1 MRQRIS
7 RTLTLAA
14 LVVFPIASG
23 CGPNEPD
30 PAEAV
35 ARAGRQLD
43 LGNTQGALDILQAY
57 EERKPGNPQVVEQL
71 AFAWSQKGDLRMA
84 AHFFQKL
91 AELRPD
97 QPDALLFAAQSLQ
110 QAGDAEGA
118 MVTYQQYLAKKPD
131 DVGACMT
138 FASIAAAN
146 GRTDAAIGQYTYVY
160 GIKPSADVALS
171 LGTLYLKKADMQQAA
186 LWFERAKAEK
196 PQEYSLGMLEVAM
209 RSQNYP
215 RAENLIAQ
223 IKNAYPGV
231 LEASALKDAPAT
243 IDRWHEKIAEEK
255 KASAAA
261 TLQAGKQEKA
271 ETPKS
276 AEASSP
282 AEVVIIPV
290 ESVERVES
298 DGYLSKKAAVAIEE
312 AREQHDES
320 LVVTQAQAAEAA
332 ITPLPD
338 DAANIVAKTAEEI
351 PPVPLAA
358 PVVITPAE
366 PKTEPLS
373 IPLPS
378 TPSPESVTGVRKSVP
393 PPIAKAVPT
402 NIPPAV
408 AHPEPPSMADTL
420 DEARKTAMAGKLE
433 EAARLYQ
440 TVLAKRPSAVAW
452 NEFSV
457 LSVNMGRPGQA
468 MAASLEATRID
479 PFNLDYAIQYLSV
492 VEKVYDQRRVMSELL
507 VMRKRFPESPVIAL
521 ALARAYW
528 QVDGNAGMARYYYDQ
543 YLNRAPKSSSAYME
557 ILAERDALP
566 MP

>member
-1 MRQRIS
+1 
-7 RTLTLAA
+7 
-14 LVVFPIASG
+14 
-23 CGPNEPD
+23 
-30 PAEAV
+30 V
-35 ARAGRQLD
+35 ARAGSQLD
-43 LGNTQGALDILQAY
+43 QGNTQGAIDILQAY

-84 AHFFQKL
+84 ARYFSRL

-131 DVGACMT
+131 DVGACLT
-138 FASIAAAN
+138 FAAIAASN

-160 GIKPSADVALS
+160 GIKPSADTALA
-171 LGTLYLKKADMQQAA
+171 LGTLYLRKADMQQAA
-186 LWFERAKAEK
+186 LWFERAKADK

-215 RAENLIAQ
+215 KAENLIAH
-223 IKNAYPGV
+223 IKNTYPGV

-255 KASAAA
+255 KAAAA
-261 TLQAGKQEKA
+261 TAAVKPERIEVAKTAEAAVPATPVTPSLPDAGKTELSL
-271 ETPKS
+271 EH
-276 AEASSP
+276 
-282 AEVVIIPV
+282 
-290 ESVERVES
+290 
-298 DGYLSKKAAVAIEE
+298 LSKMDAVALEE
-312 AREQHDES
+312 VREQHDES
-320 LVVTQAQAAEAA
+320 LVVTQAQAAEVATPQAA
-332 ITPLPD
+332 APASLPD
-338 DAANIVAKTAEEI
+338 NVADIVAQPAETTQ
-351 PPVPLAA
+351 PVPI
-358 PVVITPAE
+358 VITPAQPQPVAGLPPQVVAAPTPE
-366 PKTEPLS
+366 PPLG
-373 IPLPS
+373 
-378 TPSPESVTGVRKSVP
+378 VTRSAP
-393 PPIAKAVPT
+393 PPPAKAVPT

-408 AHPEPPSMADTL
+408 AHPAPPSMADTL
-420 DEARKTAMAGKLE
+420 EEARKTAMAGKLE

-440 TVLAKRPSAVAW
+440 TVLAKRPSAVVW

-457 LSVNMGRPGQA
+457 LSMSMGRPGQA

-479 PFNLDYAIQYLSV
+479 PYNLDYAVQYLSV
-492 VEKVYDQRRVMSELL
+492 VEKVYDQRRVMSELV

-528 QVDGNAGMARYYYDQ
+528 QVDGNAATARYYYDQ
-543 YLNRAPKSSSAYME
+543 YLERAPKNTSAYAE
-557 ILAERDALP
+557 ILAERDNVP